1 LLRIYYSTPLAP
13 TYLYTLSLH
22 DALPILSSRFPDGKR
37 AIANRRSQF
46 FRDAHSPATPCRGT
60 ILPGL
65 QFLGWRISSDARNAD
80 ERRPFQHRRADA
92 KAFLYPKAVCAIGLL
107 VRRCTSR
114 PVPG

>member
-80 ERRPFQHRRADA
+80 ERRPRSEEHTSELQSPYD
-92 KAFLYPKAVCAIGLL
+92 LVCRLL
-107 VRRCTSR
+107 LEKKKNK
-114 PVPG
+114 